1 MDEDAR
7 KPPLPDFI
15 TLLRTMEAP
24 AVPDGLYKTVEDVE
38 AYLLQEAVTID
49 DLLELFVNLVV
60 RLNAIGLK
68 LQRASLHT
76 GTLHPMLYGFAWV
89 YETQRGICNEVQ
101 VGKAAQQSPSYLL
114 NPLHEILTEGGLV
127 RGGPTDP
134 HMARFPLMAELE
146 EQGITDYVAVALRS
160 GGSYHNAVTLATGA
174 EGGFGDETV
183 AALKRLLPLF
193 GLHVERHISLRIT
206 RNIAVTYLGPAAG
219 QEVLSGSIQRGDGRL
234 IEAVIW
240 LSDLRRFTILSEELG
255 NEPMIALLNAY
266 FGCLVEAVMS
276 HGGEV
281 LKFMGDGVLAVFPH
295 KQFGTPKAAANA
307 ALAAARTALNAVAEM
322 NRNPPEALHNVSGWA
337 PLRTGI
343 GLHDGSVF
351 FGNVGGSERLDF
363 TVIGSSVNE
372 ASRVEA
378 LSKAFDRQI
387 LMTQSVAALVDDTLD
402 HLGAHA
408 LRGIATPVNLY
419 SPVDDP
425 SP

>member
-1 MDEDAR
+1 MDDDIATR
-7 KPPLPDFI
+7 VLPNFI
-15 TLLRTMEAP
+15 TFMRKMEAP
-24 AVPDGLYKTVEDVE
+24 AIPEGDYKTVEDVE
-38 AYLLQEAVTID
+38 AYLLNEAVAID
-49 DLLELFVNLVV
+49 DLLELFVNLVA
-60 RLNAIGLK
+60 RLKAIGLK
-68 LQRASLHT
+68 LDRASLHT
-76 GTLHPMLYGFAWV
+76 GTLHPMLYGFAWLF
-89 YETQRGICNEVQ
+89 ETGSGTCNEVQ
-101 VGKAAQQSPSYLL
+101 VGKGARESPSYLL
-114 NPLHEILTEGGLV
+114 NPLNKILTEGGIV
-127 RGGPTDP
+127 RGAPTDA
-134 HMARFPLMAELE
+134 HMAQFPLMAELE
-146 EQGITDYVAVALRS
+146 EQGITDYVAVSLRT
-160 GGSYHNAVTLATGA
+160 GGSYHNAMTFATAAPGGLGGA
-174 EGGFGDETV
+174 TK
-183 AALKRLLPLF
+183 AALQRVLPLF

-219 QEVLSGSIQRGDGRL
+219 KEVLSGSIQRGDGRL

-255 NEPMIALLNAY
+255 NAPMIALLNAY

-295 KQFGTPKAAANA
+295 REFGTPKAAANA
-307 ALAAARTALNAVAEM
+307 ALEAARTALEAVAEM
-322 NRNPPEALHNVSGWA
+322 NRNPPEALHNVTGWA

-387 LMTQSVAALVDDTLD
+387 LMTQSVAKLVDEPLD

-408 LRGIATPVNLY
+408 LRGVAAPVNLY
-419 SPVDDP
+419 SPADDP
-425 SP
+425 TP